1 LRMSIS
7 RMTHKTDIQ
16 LRFFDSDAFG
26 HLSNIAFS
34 LYAEQARVDFFFNV
48 IKQNNNLILAHIDL
62 DFKIQANLTDTV
74 YVETGV
80 IKIGNT
86 SIKIK
91 QDIYANDKV
100 ATTAKS
106 VIVLFDYEQQKPMP
120 IPDEAR
126 ALLNKYLVD

>member
-1 LRMSIS
+1 
-7 RMTHKTDIQ
+7 MTHKTDIQ
-16 LRFFDSDAFG
+16 VRFFDSDAFG

-62 DFKIQANLTDTV
+62 DFLKQADLKDEI
-74 YVETGV
+74 YVETSV

-86 SIKIK
+86 SITIK
-91 QDIYANDKV
+91 QDIIANGEIAS
-100 ATTAKS
+100 ATKS
-106 VIVLFDYEQQKPMP
+106 VIVLFDYGTQRPMA
-120 IPDEAR
+120 IPDQAR